1 MSLPDLWFFLIAFFW
16 AGYLVL
22 EGFDFG
28 VGMLLPVLGRADRDR
43 DTMLEAIG
51 PVWDGNEVWL
61 IVAGGATFAAFPVWY
76 AGLFSAAYVWLV
88 LALLALILRAV
99 SFEWGGKSAHRRWQ
113 GGWMWANAIGSLLV
127 PFLWGVALS
136 ALLKGL
142 PFDSKQDFTGSPLD
156 FLSWYSVLGGVAFVG
171 LCLAHGA
178 TFLSL
183 KTAGGLAD
191 RARTL
196 AGRLVPV
203 AGLLAL
209 AYLVATVAVAHD
221 GNARGILAGA
231 IPAALAAL
239 SAVAA
244 MAFTRARRDGW
255 AFACT
260 AATIA
265 LAVTTLFVCL
275 YPRVLVSAPDF
286 GNSLTVANASSSH
299 YTLQVMTWVAVF
311 VAPVVLLYQAWTYRI
326 FRRRLET

>member
-76 AGLFSAAYVWLV
+76 AGLFSAAYIWLV

-99 SFEWGGKSAHRRWQ
+99 SFEWGGKSEHRRWQ
-113 GGWMWANAIGSLLV
+113 RGWIWANAIGSLLV

-142 PFDSKQDFTGSPLD
+142 PFNSKQDFTGSPLD

-196 AGRLVPV
+196 AGRLVPA

-209 AYLVATVAVAHD
+209 AYVVATVAVAHD

-255 AFACT
+255 AFAFT

-265 LAVTTLFVCL
+265 LAVATLFVCL

-286 GNSLTVANASSSH
+286 GNSLTVANAASSP
-299 YTLQVMTWVAVF
+299 YTLQVMTWVAVV
-311 VAPVVLLYQAWTYRI
+311 VAPVVLLYQAWTYRV